1 MRQRASLGLSRV
13 LGADMSSQEF
23 HTLTS
28 ARHGTRDSKEADLM
42 RKSQEPCEHTTQRG
56 EVLRVL
62 DLSYSPS

>member
-13 LGADMSSQEF
+13 LDADMSSQEL

-28 ARHGTRDSKEADLM
+28 ACHGTRDSKEADLM
-42 RKSQEPCEHTTQRG
+42 RKSQEPCEHTTQIG

-62 DLSYSPS
+62 DLSHSPS